1 MKLSKRILLLIA
13 PVIIISA
20 AASSYIIY
28 ASQKDAL
35 IKREDSYLQLN
46 MEKLAGHFRQARS
59 FLNSYAYTLTKSD
72 IIRQYFLNA
81 QNPYRELELIE
92 NLQETIK
99 VLQAGDSSFS
109 SLAILDSNQ
118 DLLYYAENSTDP
130 FAEIDPA
137 ILHHVKQKY
146 QTSLAASDINYVL
159 SSQGDGMLVRY
170 EVLDKRTIAR
180 PLIKQQDDIFFVVVS
195 VSLDKFNT
203 LRRQIEFDNQT
214 SIFASSEPINT
225 NKGLT
230 QSIKLAND
238 LYITV
243 DPAQFILN
251 NKLQDIWRQLIL
263 SFGTS
268 ALITVLLLLILL
280 YRYVINPITRLDKQ
294 LQQVEK
300 KQRDNIQPLNTNDE
314 MGRLSTRFYDMYNEL
329 DNTYRKTKTLAEN
342 DHLTKLANRHQFQN
356 YANSI
361 LSSPL
366 ASCNIWVLYIDLDN
380 FKFVN
385 DQYGHQVG
393 DSLLVEFAEQVTRLC
408 DDFSHQYGTKSLASR
423 LSGDE
428 FAIFICSP
436 NNFKDAAKAFAE
448 QILAPL
454 QGGFKSE
461 FGSFPITASIG
472 VATYPLDGDH
482 IEKLLSNADTAM
494 YQAKRAG
501 KNQFA
506 HYSLDLDKIVQRRS
520 NIERALRSHQYIDE
534 FSLVFMPY
542 LNTQGTEVIGV
553 EALLRWHSEQLGF
566 ISPDEFIPIA
576 EQTGLFEEIDRW
588 VIAQSF
594 ARFDQLQTAF
604 DIPVQLSINLSS
616 AELSSTKLAMFIE
629 EHAQQYGIPRHLIDF
644 EITET
649 FAADSKGFPLLY
661 KLSKLGYNLA
671 IDDFGSGYTSIT
683 QLVQYP
689 VQKIKFDR
697 LFLETLVATNNQ
709 NVIKPLI
716 ELCHAQS
723 KTVTAEGI
731 ETQEMHE
738 WLADQQ
744 CDFMQG
750 YYFGKPMDIDQ
761 LSTWYQQ
768 LKGL

>member
-1 MKLSKRILLLIA
+1 MKLSTRILLLIA

-20 AASSYIIY
+20 ATSSYIIY

-46 MEKLAGHFRQARS
+46 MEKLAGHFRQASS

-72 IIRQYFLNA
+72 IVRQYFLRS
-81 QNPYRELELIE
+81 QNPYRELELID
-92 NLQETIK
+92 NLQETIQ
-99 VLQAGDSSFS
+99 VLQAGDASFA

-118 DLLYYAENSTDP
+118 ELLYYAENSTDP

-137 ILHHVKQKY
+137 ILTHLQQNYQK
-146 QTSLAASDINYVL
+146 TLKFSNISYVL
-159 SSQGDGMLVRY
+159 NSQGDGMLVRY

-180 PLIKQQDDIFFVVVS
+180 PLIRQQEDIFFVIVA

-203 LRRQIEFDNQT
+203 LRKQIEFDNQT
-214 SIFASSEPINT
+214 SLFVSSKPIHT
-225 NKGLT
+225 DKGLT
-230 QSIKLAND
+230 QSIQLAND
-238 LYITV
+238 IYITV

-294 LQQVEK
+294 LQQVEQ
-300 KQRDNIQPLNTNDE
+300 KQRQNIQPLNSNDE
-314 MGRLSTRFYDMYNEL
+314 MGRLSSRFYDMYNEL
-329 DNTYRKTKTLAEN
+329 NTTYQKTKALAEN
-342 DHLTKLANRHQFQN
+342 DHLTKLANRHQFQS
-356 YANSI
+356 YAKNI
-361 LSSPL
+361 LSDPL
-366 ASCNIWVLYIDLDN
+366 VSNNIWVLYIDLDN

-385 DQYGHQVG
+385 DQYGHHVG
-393 DSLLVEFAEQVTRLC
+393 DSLLIEFASQITRLC
-408 DDFSHQYGTKSLASR
+408 REFNLQYNTKSLASR

-428 FAIFICSP
+428 FAIFISSP
-436 NNFKDAAKAFAE
+436 ITFRDAAEIFSE

-461 FGSFPITASIG
+461 IGTFPITASIG
-472 VATYPLDGDH
+472 IATYPSDGENLD
-482 IEKLLSNADTAM
+482 KLLSNADTAM

-501 KNQFA
+501 KNQFSY
-506 HYSLDLDKIVQRRS
+506 YSLDLDKIVQRRS
-520 NIERALRSHQYIDE
+520 NIERALRSKVYESE
-534 FSLVFMPY
+534 FSLVYMPY
-542 LNTQGTEVIGV
+542 VNTLGTEVIGV
-553 EALLRWHSEQLGF
+553 EVLLRWNSEQLGF

-576 EQTGLFEEIDRW
+576 EQTGLFEEIDCW
-588 VIAQSF
+588 VIAHSF
-594 ARFDQLQTAF
+594 ARFHQLQSSF
-604 DIPVQLSINLSS
+604 NGPIQLSINLSS
-616 AELSSTKLAMFIE
+616 AELSSTKLALFIE
-629 EHAQQYGIPRHLIDF
+629 EHVQLHSIPRHLIDF

-649 FAADSKGFPLLY
+649 FAADSQGFPLLHQ
-661 KLSKLGYNLA
+661 LSELGYHLA

-697 LFLETLVATNNQ
+697 LFLEALIETNNK

-731 ETQEMHE
+731 ESQEMHQ
-738 WLADQQ
+738 WLAEQQ

-750 YYFGKPMDIDQ
+750 YYFGKPMNIDQ
-761 LSTWYQQ
+761 LPYWYKQ
-768 LKGL
+768 LKGN